1 MKKILLGITLFLTL
15 FSFIDVNAME
25 GFWTDNYDLAKNFN
39 IIKEEKRYRW
49 YSEKLIDLGYSENLD
64 VNDEIYVDLD
74 DYETTYG
81 EWNTYDGNLKD
92 NLEFRKWYI
101 YQNIETEMTYYVD
114 QSGLEDSVVTGII
127 DKNIVKD
134 EVKGLIMSLYTGD
147 KVTITTENLKSSI
160 RDNIEEYLKVN
171 NLTAKEEDIELFL
184 KEMEEVYIN
193 KITFNDKL
201 SFISGALVKIDKL
214 LVNSIIGVTGVVI
227 VIFGISKFITRKYLL
242 PVPFITSAFLIF
254 LGNFLLHSKISI
266 KYISFWND
274 SVSKVIKNIIYN
286 ISLQSIIWAV
296 ILILL
301 SFVLIFVKVLT
312 RKKKMS

>member
-1 MKKILLGITLFLTL
+1 
-15 FSFIDVNAME
+15 
-25 GFWTDNYDLAKNFN
+25 
-39 IIKEEKRYRW
+39 
-49 YSEKLIDLGYSENLD
+49 
-64 VNDEIYVDLD
+64 
-74 DYETTYG
+74 
-81 EWNTYDGNLKD
+81 
-92 NLEFRKWYI
+92 
-101 YQNIETEMTYYVD
+101 MTYYVD